1 MSRSGAR
8 PGEAVMNDAT
18 SKLRA
23 MMRSGRF
30 IAAPGAM
37 EPFTARIIENLGFP
51 AIYLGGNAMGL
62 HLSVGQPMVTLTETV
77 ACARAVLGAI
87 DVPLIVDAG
96 AGFGEPAH
104 THRAVRELERAGIA
118 AIHIDDQPYPKR
130 AHYHA
135 GQGGLAP
142 LKDAVQKL
150 AVALSARR
158 GHDFQ
163 IFARTDALRVTK
175 SIEKTVERCR
185 AYAAA
190 GIDALMVLDLA
201 PDQVPAI
208 RAAVPNVPLAWFVSP
223 SIPAPSLRELKAA
236 GFQLAL
242 FPFNTVAAVAET
254 VTALWTG
261 LRDHGRIGQSPE
273 MLAEWRHSVQDLIGM
288 ATYWEIEKQSLPRP
302 RGVSED
308 RS

>member
-1 MSRSGAR
+1 MNGA
-8 PGEAVMNDAT
+8 AA
-18 SKLRA
+18 KLRDL
-23 MMRSGRF
+23 MQSGRF

-37 EPFTARIIENLGFP
+37 EPFTARIIESLGFP
-51 AIYLGGNAMGL
+51 AVYLGGNAMGL
-62 HLSVGQPMVTLTETV
+62 HLGAGQPMVTLTETV
-77 ACARAVLGAI
+77 TCARAVLGAI

-130 AHYHA
+130 AHYHV

-142 LKDAVQKL
+142 VGDVVQKL

-158 GHDFQ
+158 DPNFQ
-163 IFARTDALRVTK
+163 IIARTDALRVTG
-175 SIEKTVERCR
+175 SIEKTTERCR
-185 AYAAA
+185 AYAAV
-190 GIDALMVLDLA
+190 GVDALMVLDLA
-201 PDQVPAI
+201 PEQLPAI
-208 RAAVPNVPLAWFVSP
+208 RAEISNLPLAWFVSP
-223 SIPAPSLRELKAA
+223 SIPAPSLPELESA

-242 FPFNTVAAVAET
+242 FPFNTVAAIAET

-261 LRDHGRIGQSPE
+261 LRADGRIAQSPE
-273 MLAEWRHSVQDLIGM
+273 MLAKWRHSVQDLIGM
-288 ATYWEIEKQSLPRP
+288 PTYWEIEKQSTPKAR
-302 RGVSED
+302 VSEG